1 MEAFRV
7 IEPGPFTTIQDLGR
21 MGYEAFGVPVSGAL
35 DQFSSRIANWIV
47 GNPAG
52 AAVLETTFMGPK
64 LEVLCEASVAVAGA
78 EMEVT
83 LNGVSIE
90 MWTSNNVKPGD
101 LLWLKRS
108 SRGLRSYLAVTGGI
122 DVPAIMGSRSTYVG
136 AGLGGLYGRALA
148 KGDVLK
154 RGPGRLRTGKESLPP
169 LHRPGFGGEITLRAV
184 PGPQDDYFHEGL
196 HLFFSATFWVTP
208 QCDRMGY
215 RLDGPAVPR
224 NSTAPPSIISEPS
237 LPGAIQIPPDGKP
250 IILLVEQTVGGYPK
264 IATVIWPDLPKVAQ
278 AKPKDQ
284 VRFEPVSLSQA
295 HAIYRENFLRLEEIR
310 RLFKAPA

>member
-21 MGYEAFGVPVSGAL
+21 MGYETFGVPVSGAL

-52 AAVLETTFMGPK
+52 AAVLETTLMGPK

-83 LNGVSIE
+83 LNGVSME

-122 DVPAIMGSRSTYVG
+122 DVPCIMGSRSTYVG
-136 AGLGGLYGRALA
+136 AGLGGLQGRALA

-154 RGPGRLRTGKESLPP
+154 RGPGRPRTEKTSLPP
-169 LHRPGFGGEITLRAV
+169 VHRPDFGGEITLRAV

-196 HLFFSATFWVTP
+196 RLFFSATFWVTP

-278 AKPKDQ
+278 ARPKDQ

-310 RLFKAPA
+310 RFLKAPA